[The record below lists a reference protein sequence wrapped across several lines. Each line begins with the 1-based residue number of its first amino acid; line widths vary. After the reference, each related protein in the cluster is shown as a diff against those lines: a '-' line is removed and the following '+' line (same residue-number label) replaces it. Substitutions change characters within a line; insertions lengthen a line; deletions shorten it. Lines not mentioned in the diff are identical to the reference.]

1 MSNNN
6 KRELIRKAEV
16 IIGKLVAL
24 QGASNGSITLQ
35 EATRKVRYF
44 IDNEIRK

>member
-1 MSNNN
+1 MNNS
-6 KRELIRKAEV
+6 KQELIRKAEV

-24 QGASNGSITLQ
+24 QGASGGSITLQ
-35 EATRKVRYF
+35 DATRKVRQF